1 MSRRVNLI
9 QGVLALIAIALVTT
23 LFLGG
28 WHAPLPFN
36 LIPGLDSGWWGLLW
50 FTLKVL
56 FFLFILMFI
65 CNSINTLSRS
75 RHRFS

>member
-28 WHAPLPFN
+28 FVGGTNRDEPASPN
-36 LIPGLDSGWWGLLW
+36 TPGPA
-50 FTLKVL
+50 T
-56 FFLFILMFI
+56 
-65 CNSINTLSRS
+65 
-75 RHRFS
+75 